1 MSVQVTIQYVEGCPH
16 IDATYKLVA
25 EILESRRSPGLLR
38 TRLVNS
44 VKDAENL
51 RFQGSPTVLVDG
63 KDPFLDPNAPVG
75 LACRLYVS
83 AETTSGVPPRE
94 ELEQVLLEP
103 SQRQNQP
110 P

>member
-1 MSVQVTIQYVEGCPH
+1 M
-16 IDATYKLVA
+16 DATYKLVA
-25 EILESRRSPGLLR
+25 EILESRRSPGVLR

-51 RFQGSPTVLVDG
+51 RFQGSPTVLVNG
-63 KDPFLDPNAPVG
+63 KDPFLDPNTPVG